1 MKYLLALIS
10 LVLIGVGVYFA
21 TSDKDTIP
29 QQTTQEVGMKES
41 QSDSHSD
48 SLLDK
53 EPQPP
58 VAKKVAHEMTIHGDT
73 RVDHYYWMRDD
84 SRTDPEILSHLEA
97 ENAYKEA
104 MLADTKSLQEKL
116 YNEMVS
122 RLEKDKSTVPYRQGD
137 YFYYVRF
144 EEDSEYPIYARKKGS
159 LEAEEEILLNVNELA
174 KGHDYFNVADTEIS
188 TNQQI
193 LAYSDD
199 TIGRRIYTLRFK
211 DLSTGKLLDD
221 TLENTNGGVVWAND
235 NQHLFYIRKDPQTLL
250 GYQVFR
256 HKLGTNQSEDVLV
269 YEETDPTFYTGLG
282 KSLDGSL
289 IKIAHYSTETKGERL
304 LDANTPTEG
313 DFQLFYPL
321 EEGHEYST
329 VKSGE
334 HFYVLT
340 NKDAKN
346 FRLMKVHQD
355 KHDDFSAWEEV
366 IPHREDT
373 QITGVVA
380 FKDFIAVTERS
391 NGLTSIRV
399 MNIND
404 GSFKSVNFD
413 DPAYAARFSTNK
425 NFDSNTLRYAYSSM
439 TTPDSIYDFDMVS
452 GESTLLKQDKVLGDF
467 DPNNYKSER
476 LFIEARDGAKV
487 PVSLV
492 YRKDMFKKD
501 GTNPLYQYGYGSYG
515 ATMDANFRSNW
526 LSLVDRGFVVAIA
539 HIRGSQMLGRQWY
552 EDGKMFNKT
561 NTFTDFIDVT
571 DGLVN
576 QKYAAKDKVFIAG
589 GSAGGLLMGAVIN
602 MAPEKY
608 RGVAAH
614 VPFVDVVT
622 TMLDES
628 IPLTTNEYD
637 EWGNPNNK
645 DSYEYML
652 SYSPYDNVKAQD
664 YPNMLV
670 TTGLHDSQVQY
681 FEPMKWVAKLREYK
695 TDNNKLLFH
704 TNMEAGHGGASGRFK
719 RLEQTA
725 MEYAFFLDLLGR
737 ND

>member
-1 MKYLLALIS
+1 MKYLLALVSI
-10 LVLIGVGVYFA
+10 VLIGVGVYFA
-21 TSDKDTIP
+21 TSDKNTTP
-29 QQTTQEVGMKES
+29 QPTTQEVGMTES
-41 QSDSHSD
+41 QSDSQPDTS
-48 SLLDK
+48 
-53 EPQPP
+53 PQPP
-58 VAKKVAHEMTIHGDT
+58 VAKKQAHEMTIHGDT

-84 SRTDPEILSHLEA
+84 SRTDPEILAHLEA
-97 ENAYKEA
+97 ENTYKET

-144 EEDSEYPIYARKKGS
+144 EEDGEYPIYARKKGS
-159 LEAEEEILLNVNELA
+159 LDAEEEILLNVNELA
-174 KGHDYFNVADTEIS
+174 KGHDYFNVADTEVS
-188 TNQQI
+188 MNQQI

-199 TIGRRIYTLRFK
+199 TVGRRIYTLRFK
-211 DLSTGKLLDD
+211 DLATGKLLDD

-256 HKLGTNQSEDVLV
+256 HKLGTAQGEDVLV

-289 IKIAHYSTETKGERL
+289 IKIGHYSTETKGERL
-304 LDANTPTEG
+304 LDANSPTEG

-329 VKSGE
+329 VKSGDY
-334 HFYVLT
+334 FYVLT

-355 KHDDFSAWEEV
+355 KHQDMSAWQEV
-366 IPHREDT
+366 IPHRDDT

-399 MNIND
+399 MD
-404 GSFKSVNFD
+404 LSDSSFKSVSFD

-425 NFDSNTLRYAYSSM
+425 NFASNTLRYTYSSM
-439 TTPDSIYDFDMVS
+439 TTPDSIYDFDMVT

-467 DPNNYKSER
+467 DPNNYQSER
-476 LFIEARDGAKV
+476 LFIEARDGEKV

-552 EDGKMFNKT
+552 EDGKMFNKI

>member
-1 MKYLLALIS
+1 MKYLIILLSLI
-10 LVLIGVGVYFA
+10 LIGVGIYFA
-21 TSDKDTIP
+21 TTEKAPDPVEQTI
-29 QQTTQEVGMKES
+29 TTETDVNNNQDN
-41 QSDSHSD
+41 QS
-48 SLLDK
+48 
-53 EPQPP
+53 PQPP

-73 RVDHYYWMRDD
+73 RVDNYYWMRDD
-84 SRTDPEILSHLEA
+84 SRTDPEILAHLEA
-97 ENAYKEA
+97 ENEYKET

-159 LEAEEEILLNVNELA
+159 IDAEEEILLNVNELA
-174 KGHDYFNVADTEIS
+174 QGHDYFNVGDTQVS
-188 TNQQI
+188 PNQKL

-199 TIGRRIYTLRFK
+199 SIGRRVYSIRFK
-211 DLSTGKLLDD
+211 DLTTGELLED
-221 TLENTNGGVVWAND
+221 TIENTEGGAVWAND
-235 NQHLFYIRKDPQTLL
+235 NRHVFYISKDPQTLL
-250 GYQVFR
+250 GYQVYR
-256 HKLGTNQSEDVLV
+256 HKLGTEQSEDVLV
-269 YEETDPTFYTGLG
+269 YEEDDRSFYTGLT
-282 KSLDGSL
+282 KTLDGSL
-289 IKIAHYSTETKGERL
+289 IKVGHYSTETKGESL
-304 LDANTPTEG
+304 LDANAPENSE
-313 DFQLFYPL
+313 FKPFYPL

-329 VKSGE
+329 YKSGDY
-334 HFYVLT
+334 FYVLT

-373 QITGVVA
+373 QITGVIA
-380 FKDFIAVTERS
+380 FKDYLAVTERS

-399 MNIND
+399 MDFKD
-404 GSFKSVNFD
+404 GSFKSVSFD

-439 TTPDSIYDFDMVS
+439 TTPDSIYDFDMVT
-452 GESTLLKQDKVLGDF
+452 GKSTLLKQDKVLGDF
-467 DPNNYKSER
+467 DSNDYQSER

-492 YRKDMFKKD
+492 YRKDKFKKD

-552 EDGKMFNKT
+552 EDGKMFNKI
-561 NTFTDFIDVT
+561 NTFNDFIDVT

-608 RGVAAH
+608 AGVAAH

-652 SYSPYDNVKAQD
+652 SYSPYDNIKAQD

-681 FEPMKWVAKLREYK
+681 FEPMKWVAKLREFK
-695 TDNNKLLFH
+695 TDDNQLLFH

-725 MEYAFFLDLLGR
+725 MEYAFFLGLLGI

>member
-10 LVLIGVGVYFA
+10 LVLIAVGVYFA
-21 TSDKDTIP
+21 TSDKDTATQP
-29 QQTTQEVGMKES
+29 TTQEVAMTDSK
-41 QSDSHSD
+41 SDTVSKTS
-48 SLLDK
+48 
-53 EPQPP
+53 PQPP
-58 VAKKVAHEMTIHGDT
+58 VAKKVAHEMTIHDDT
-73 RVDHYYWMRDD
+73 RVDNYYWMRDD

-144 EEDSEYPIYARKKGS
+144 EVDSEYPIYARKKGS

-174 KGHDYFNVADTEIS
+174 KGYDYFNVGDTQVS
-188 TNQQI
+188 PNQKL

-199 TIGRRIYTLRFK
+199 SIGRRIYTLRFK
-211 DLSTGKLLDD
+211 DLTTGKLLED
-221 TLENTNGGVVWAND
+221 TLENTEGGAVWAND
-235 NQHLFYIRKDPQTLL
+235 NLHVFYIRKDPQTLL

-256 HKLGTNQSEDVLV
+256 HKLGTEQSEDVLV
-269 YEETDPTFYTGLG
+269 YEEDDRSFYTGLG
-282 KSLDGSL
+282 KTLDGSL
-289 IKIAHYSTETKGERL
+289 IKIGHYSTETKGESL
-304 LDANTPTEG
+304 LDANAPETSV
-313 DFQLFYPL
+313 FKAFYPL
-321 EEGHEYST
+321 EKGHEYT
-329 VKSGE
+329 TYKSGDY
-334 HFYVLT
+334 FYILT
-340 NKDAKN
+340 NKDATN
-346 FRLMKVHQD
+346 FRLMKVHQS
-355 KHDDFSAWEEV
+355 KHDDFSAWEDV

-373 QITGVVA
+373 LITDVIA
-380 FKDFIAVTERS
+380 FKDYLAVTERS

-399 MNIND
+399 MDFED
-404 GSFKSVNFD
+404 GSFKSVSFD

-425 NFDSNTLRYAYSSM
+425 NFESTTLRYAYSSM
-439 TTPDSIYDFDMVS
+439 TTPDSIYDFDMET
-452 GESTLLKQDKVLGDF
+452 GGSTLLKQDKVLGDF
-467 DPNNYKSER
+467 DPKNYQSER

-487 PVSLV
+487 PVSLF
-492 YRKDMFKKD
+492 YRKDKFNKD

-552 EDGKMFNKT
+552 EDGKMFNKI
-561 NTFTDFIDVT
+561 NTFKDFIDVT

-695 TDNNKLLFH
+695 TDDNKLLFH

-719 RLEQTA
+719 RLEQTV